1 MIDRIR
7 FAQTLKEYNIEL
19 TEKQMDQLDKYAEIL
34 VDYNEKVNLTA
45 ITDPL
50 GIENK
55 HFLDSLLFAANPLV
69 KGKVADVGTGAGFP
83 GIVTKIYK
91 PEIDIT
97 LIEPTGKRCTFPLDK
112 GDNLL

>member
-34 VDYNEKVNLTA
+34 VEYNEKVNLTA

-55 HFLDSLLFAANPLV
+55 HFLDQSGCRHTYRQFQMHSERFSICCMRSEFLQARSA
-69 KGKVADVGTGAGFP
+69 
-83 GIVTKIYK
+83 
-91 PEIDIT
+91 
-97 LIEPTGKRCTFPLDK
+97 
-112 GDNLL
+112 

>member
-45 ITDPL
+45 ITDPAGYPKNVYFRCLL
-50 GIENK
+50 G
-55 HFLDSLLFAANPLV
+55 L
-69 KGKVADVGTGAGFP
+69 
-83 GIVTKIYK
+83 
-91 PEIDIT
+91 
-97 LIEPTGKRCTFPLDK
+97 
-112 GDNLL
+112 

>member
-34 VDYNEKVNLTA
+34 VEYNEKVNLTA

-55 HFLDSLLFAANPLV
+55 HILDSLLFAANPLV

-83 GIVTKIYK
+83 GIVTKIY
-91 PEIDIT
+91 
-97 LIEPTGKRCTFPLDK
+97 
-112 GDNLL
+112 